1 MMNSEFTIHYCPF
14 TPTVRQVINDFKM
27 KQLQRFTVILV
38 LLILTL
44 SNITVSG
51 QEGNYKA
58 WKAGVAS
65 VIITPDQ
72 PIWMA
77 GYGDRDR
84 PAEGKIMDIW
94 AKALAL
100 QDADGRKAVLVTADL
115 VGIPKRLSDHVR
127 DQLKAKYNL
136 SRAQIAINTSHTHTG
151 PVLSDALVS
160 IYPVNASQQKDIDQY
175 TDQLGEKLVS
185 LVGRALHA
193 MQPAQLYSGNG
204 VTRFQVNRRNN
215 AEATLSSV
223 ADLNGPN
230 DYAVPVIKV
239 TDKNGKLMAV
249 AFGYACHNTVLAGYK
264 WSGDYAGFAQAALEK
279 NYPGVTALFLQGCGA
294 DQNPLPR
301 RTVELARQYGKELAA
316 AVERMLNEDMKPL
329 PARLATSYS
338 EIALPLST
346 LPSKAELSAIAG
358 TSSGYKK
365 RWADNLLARL
375 NDGQSLSA
383 SYPYPVEVWK
393 IGDQPVIILG
403 GEVVVG
409 YAVELKRIFG
419 RDVFVLGYSN
429 DVMAYIPTAAILR
442 EGGYEGASSQMVY
455 GLPSPWRADIETLI
469 LQEVLQLA
477 KQSEVPVPGSK
488 IN

>member
-1 MMNSEFTIHYCPF
+1 
-14 TPTVRQVINDFKM
+14 M
-27 KQLQRFTVILV
+27 KQIRLLSITGFLEIMILYCSPALAQRT
-38 LLILTL
+38 
-44 SNITVSG
+44 
-51 QEGNYKA
+51 NYNG
-58 WKAGVAS
+58 WKAGIAS
-65 VIITPDQ
+65 VVVTPDR

-84 PAEGKIMDIW
+84 PAEGKIMDIR

-100 QDADGRKAVLVTADL
+100 QDANGRQAVLVTADL

-136 SRAQIAINTSHTHTG
+136 SKSQIAINTSHTHTG

-160 IYPVNASQQKDIDQY
+160 IYPVNAAQQKDIDQY
-175 TDQLGEKLVS
+175 TDQLGEKLVA
-185 LVGRALHA
+185 LVGEALRS
-193 MQPAQLYSGNG
+193 MQPAHLYSGNG

-215 AEATLSSV
+215 VEATLSSQS
-223 ADLNGPN
+223 DLSGPN

-239 TDKNGKLMAV
+239 TDKNGKLIAV

-264 WSGDYAGFAQAALEK
+264 WSGDYAGFAQAELEK
-279 NYPGVTALFLQGCGA
+279 AYPGIAALFLQGCGA

-301 RTVELARQYGKELAA
+301 RTVQLAQQYGKTLAA
-316 AVERMLNEDMKPL
+316 AVDRVLNEDMKPL
-329 PARLATSYS
+329 SPHLATAYS
-338 EIALPLST
+338 EVALPLST
-346 LPSKAELSAIAG
+346 PPTKAELSKIAEA
-358 TSSGYKK
+358 SSGYKK
-365 RWADNLLARL
+365 RWAENLVARI
-375 NDGQSLSA
+375 NSGQPLST

-393 IGDQPVIILG
+393 IGEQPVVILG

-409 YAVELKRIFG
+409 YAVELKRILG
-419 RDVFVLGYSN
+419 EDIFVLGYSN
-429 DVMAYIPTAAILR
+429 DVMAYIPTATILK

-455 GLPSPWRADIETLI
+455 GLPSPWKANIEAVI

-477 KQSEVPVPGSK
+477 KQAGVPVQESK

>member
-1 MMNSEFTIHYCPF
+1 
-14 TPTVRQVINDFKM
+14 
-27 KQLQRFTVILV
+27 
-38 LLILTL
+38 
-44 SNITVSG
+44 
-51 QEGNYKA
+51 
-58 WKAGVAS
+58 
-65 VIITPDQ
+65 
-72 PIWMA
+72 
-77 GYGDRDR
+77 
-84 PAEGKIMDIW
+84 
-94 AKALAL
+94 
-100 QDADGRKAVLVTADL
+100 
-115 VGIPKRLSDHVR
+115 
-127 DQLKAKYNL
+127 
-136 SRAQIAINTSHTHTG
+136 
-151 PVLSDALVS
+151 
-160 IYPVNASQQKDIDQY
+160 
-175 TDQLGEKLVS
+175 
-185 LVGRALHA
+185 
-193 MQPAQLYSGNG
+193 
-204 VTRFQVNRRNN
+204 VNRRNN
-215 AEATLSSV
+215 VEVTLSSV

-264 WSGDYAGFAQAALEK
+264 WSGDYAGFAQAELEK
-279 NYPGVTALFLQGCGA
+279 NNPGVTALFLQGCGA

-329 PARLATSYS
+329 PARLTTSYS
-338 EIALPLST
+338 EIALPLSPP
-346 LPSKAELSAIAG
+346 PSKAELSAIAE

-365 RWADNLLARL
+365 RWADNLLARI
-375 NDGQSLSA
+375 NDGQSLIT

-393 IGDQPVIILG
+393 IGDQPVVILG

-409 YAVELKRIFG
+409 YAVELKRVFG

-455 GLPSPWRADIETLI
+455 GLPSPWRADIQTLI